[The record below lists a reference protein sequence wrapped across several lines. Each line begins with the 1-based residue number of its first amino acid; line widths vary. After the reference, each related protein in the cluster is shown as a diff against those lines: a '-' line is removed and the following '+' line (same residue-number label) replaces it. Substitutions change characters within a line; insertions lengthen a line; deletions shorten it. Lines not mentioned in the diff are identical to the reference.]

1 MMRIAYC
8 EDEAAQAELVCSMME
23 SWGERRQEFVE
34 VVLFESAEEFLFKNE
49 DFPYDAVFL
58 DIAMRQMNGMELA
71 RTIRKKD
78 KKLPIAFL
86 TADKTFAIEGYE
98 VRAVRYLTKPVTA
111 EKLDSLLD
119 GIYDR
124 RVAAYQNK
132 LLKNEVDEVHNIYL
146 TMRGWRHDYHN
157 HMQSVKAYLAMNNL
171 AEAPKTLAV
180 SDIDLCV
187 VIGNLIDNAV
197 EACEKVAPEH
207 QFIRLYIGI
216 LQKQLYLSVSNATCE
231 TVRKFDEQYISSKR
245 DDNRYLLEFS
255 HVSFRYPGSTQDILK
270 DVSMTF
276 RIGEKLAL
284 VGLNGAGKTTLIKL
298 LCRLYEP
305 TAGEIRLNGINI
317 AKYDYEEYIQIF
329 SVVFQDFCLYDFPL
343 EENVASGG
351 AVDSARL
358 QRALELA
365 GIWERIQ
372 ELPQKE
378 KTLLGHE
385 NGQGV
390 LLSGGEAQKVAIARA
405 LYKDAPFV
413 ILDEPAAAL
422 DPFAEAEVYENFNTL
437 VQDKTA
443 VYISH
448 RMSSCKFC
456 DRIVVLDGGRILE
469 EGTHEALLQKK
480 GRYYMLYSTQ
490 ASYYTH

>member
-1 MMRIAYC
+1 
-8 EDEAAQAELVCSMME
+8 
-23 SWGERRQEFVE
+23 
-34 VVLFESAEEFLFKNE
+34 
-49 DFPYDAVFL
+49 
-58 DIAMRQMNGMELA
+58 
-71 RTIRKKD
+71 
-78 KKLPIAFL
+78 
-86 TADKTFAIEGYE
+86 
-98 VRAVRYLTKPVTA
+98 
-111 EKLDSLLD
+111 
-119 GIYDR
+119 
-124 RVAAYQNK
+124 
-132 LLKNEVDEVHNIYL
+132 
-146 TMRGWRHDYHN
+146 MRGWRHDYHN

-171 AEAPKTLAV
+171 AEVPKTLAV

-351 AVDSARL
+351 VVDSARL

-365 GIWERIQ
+365 GFWERIQ

-378 KTLLGHE
+378 KTLLRHE